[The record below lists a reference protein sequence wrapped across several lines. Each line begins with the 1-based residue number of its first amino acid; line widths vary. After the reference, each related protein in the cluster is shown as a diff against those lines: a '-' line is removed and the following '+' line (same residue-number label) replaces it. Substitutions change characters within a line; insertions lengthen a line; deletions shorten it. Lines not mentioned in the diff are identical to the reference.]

1 MMVKS
6 GIMVLSNIQDTT
18 SILIQ
23 LYYERALDMRW
34 KIQVQETS
42 RSVHWQG

>member
-1 MMVKS
+1 MMVNS
-6 GIMVLSNIQDTT
+6 GIMVLTNVQDTT

-34 KIQVQETS
+34 KIANEDSEIMSNKQE
-42 RSVHWQG
+42 